1 MDKAEGKWRQRD
13 KGMYRRMRD
22 WYSCVFFYIG
32 AKIHEIFFKD
42 DTQQSRL
49 EFEDFF
55 IYEYLHIS
63 YSSKMVRRKKNG
75 MDLITLNLLKN
86 STIN

>member
-1 MDKAEGKWRQRD
+1 
-13 KGMYRRMRD
+13 MRD

-32 AKIHEIFFKD
+32 AKIHEIFVKD

-63 YSSKMVRRKKNG
+63 YSGKTIRRKRI
-75 MDLITLNLLKN
+75 DLIALKLLKN
-86 STIN
+86 SPIH